1 MGGRGEFTMRI
12 VRLKTT
18 VPAEEMRGILTD
30 PDRVNRNVRFDE
42 KSGTPKMKPTFRGD
56 RLRVKCE
63 MMNRPTKDNGFLV
76 GTYFSGKLSE
86 KDGVTTLSGIIV
98 TEPIFHLAF
107 FALFVYFIV
116 LCFSVGGFSVVP
128 IFLAVF
134 VVVMFWKEY
143 QKQGIIERY
152 LSRAFRRAE
161 EGAKKE

>member
-1 MGGRGEFTMRI
+1 MRF

-18 VPAEEMRGILTD
+18 VPAHEMKEILSD
-30 PDRVNRNVRFDE
+30 PKRVNENVRFDE
-42 KSGTPKMKPTFRGD
+42 KKGTPKMKPTFRDD

-76 GTYFSGKLSE
+76 GTYFTGKLSE
-86 KDGVTTLSGIIV
+86 RDGVTTLSGIIV
-98 TEPIFHLAF
+98 TEPVFHLLF
-107 FALFVYFIV
+107 LALFAYFVI

-128 IFLAVF
+128 ICLCVF

-152 LSRAFRRAE
+152 LARAFRRAE
-161 EGAKKE
+161 DPAFRK

>member
-1 MGGRGEFTMRI
+1 MRF

-18 VPAEEMRGILTD
+18 VPAHEMKEILSD
-30 PDRVNRNVRFDE
+30 PKRVNENVRFDE
-42 KSGTPKMKPTFRGD
+42 KKGIPKMKPTFRDD

-76 GTYFSGKLSE
+76 GTYFTGKLSE
-86 KDGVTTLSGIIV
+86 RDGVTTLSGIIV
-98 TEPIFHLAF
+98 TEPVFHLLF
-107 FALFVYFIV
+107 LALFAYFVI

-128 IFLAVF
+128 ICLCVF

-152 LSRAFRRAE
+152 LARAFRRAE
-161 EGAKKE
+161 DPAFRK

>member
-1 MGGRGEFTMRI
+1 MRF

-18 VPAEEMRGILTD
+18 VPACEMKEILSN
-30 PDRVNRNVRFDE
+30 PARVNENVRFDE
-42 KSGTPKMKPTFRGD
+42 KKGTPKMKPTFRDD

-76 GTYFSGKLSE
+76 GTYFTGKLSE
-86 KDGVTTLSGIIV
+86 RDGVTTLSGIIV
-98 TEPIFHLAF
+98 TEPVFHLLF
-107 FALFVYFIV
+107 LALFAYFVI

-128 IFLAVF
+128 ICLCVF

-152 LSRAFRRAE
+152 LARAFRRAE
-161 EGAKKE
+161 DPAFRK

>member
-1 MGGRGEFTMRI
+1 MRF

-18 VPAEEMRGILTD
+18 VPACEMKEILSD
-30 PDRVNRNVRFDE
+30 PERVNENVRFDE
-42 KSGTPKMKPTFRGD
+42 KKGIPKMKPTFRDD

-76 GTYFSGKLSE
+76 GTYFTGKLSE
-86 KDGVTTLSGIIV
+86 RDGVTTLTGIIV
-98 TEPIFHLAF
+98 TEPVFHLLF
-107 FALFVYFIV
+107 LALFAYFVI

-128 IFLAVF
+128 ICLCVF

-152 LSRAFRRAE
+152 LARAFRRAE
-161 EGAKKE
+161 DPAFRK

>member
-1 MGGRGEFTMRI
+1 MRF

-18 VPAEEMRGILTD
+18 VPAREMKKILSD
-30 PDRVNRNVRFDE
+30 PERVNENVRFDE
-42 KSGTPKMKPTFRGD
+42 KKGTPKMKPTFRDD

-76 GTYFSGKLSE
+76 GTYFTGKLSE
-86 KDGVTTLSGIIV
+86 RDGVTTLSGIIV
-98 TEPIFHLAF
+98 TEPIFHLIF
-107 FALFVYFIV
+107 LALFVYFVI

-128 IFLAVF
+128 ICLCVF

-152 LSRAFRRAE
+152 LARAFRRAE
-161 EGAKKE
+161 DSAFRK

>member
-1 MGGRGEFTMRI
+1 MRF

-18 VPAEEMRGILTD
+18 VPAREMKEILSD
-30 PDRVNRNVRFDE
+30 PERVNENVRFDE
-42 KSGTPKMKPTFRGD
+42 KKGTPKMKPTFRDD

-76 GTYFSGKLSE
+76 GTYFTGKLSE
-86 KDGVTTLSGIIV
+86 RDGMTTLSGIIV
-98 TEPIFHLAF
+98 TEPIFHLIF
-107 FALFVYFIV
+107 FALFVYFVI

-128 IFLAVF
+128 ICLCVF

-152 LSRAFRRAE
+152 LARAFRRAE
-161 EGAKKE
+161 DPAFRK